1 MSKVLLISG
10 SPKLEGNTAQLMEEC
25 AKVIRE
31 KGVQAEIVSFADM
44 KIESCTAGGCPSFS

>member
-1 MSKVLLISG
+1 
-10 SPKLEGNTAQLMEEC
+10 MEEC

-44 KIESCTAGGCPSFS
+44 KI